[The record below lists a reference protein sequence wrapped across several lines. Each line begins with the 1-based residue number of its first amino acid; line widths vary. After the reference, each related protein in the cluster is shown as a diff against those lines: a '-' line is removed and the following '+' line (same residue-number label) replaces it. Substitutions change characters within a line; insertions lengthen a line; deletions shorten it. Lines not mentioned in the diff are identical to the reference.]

1 MLPYLF
7 VINISGDR
15 NIENFRTLNKFQ
27 NCCSVF
33 GVKCENCKTTRLAFI
48 CSKLT
53 IETLEQRVKYVQ
65 RTKQENVLK
74 FLFSHFF
81 GATKGFMT
89 AFNVLIKPFE
99 ASQRKV
105 KIKI

>member
-81 GATKGFMT
+81 VVPQK
-89 AFNVLIKPFE
+89 VL
-99 ASQRKV
+99 
-105 KIKI
+105 